1 MDRSGTGVNGG
12 TLLFCLRRSDVATCR
27 CVDGRCFQPK
37 RYEKCLFVPGI
48 FLGEI
53 SQHQPRRLV
62 PGADAAVAHSA
73 ACFPSCRSLL
83 KCNIF

>member
-1 MDRSGTGVNGG
+1 MDRSGTGVAVEL
-12 TLLFCLRRSDVATCR
+12 TFCLRRSDVATCR
-27 CVDGRCFQPK
+27 CVDGALLPTE

-48 FLGEI
+48 FQARFLSTNRDG
-53 SQHQPRRLV
+53 LV